1 MKKIKK
7 ETSQEWIKIEK
18 IYANGIIKFNKK
30 YLKILKII
38 PINYNLK
45 SDLEKN
51 AILNSYKIFLKT
63 CNFNIQ
69 ILIQSTKEDL
79 EKNIENINK
88 NILMKEN
95 FYLKE
100 ISKKYIEYIN
110 NLNSSKRSSTKN
122 FYIIISKKEN
132 EENFIES
139 FEIIKSDL
147 KEKYFK
153 IKDCLSRCGNSVIEI
168 DNKEEIIKILDSFF
182 NTRKCIE
189 VESKRGDKNIK

>member
-88 NILMKEN
+88 NILRKEN
-95 FYLKE
+95 CYLKE

>member
-88 NILMKEN
+88 NILRKEN
-95 FYLKE
+95 CYLKE

-122 FYIIISKKEN
+122 FYIIISKKEK

-147 KEKYFK
+147 KEIYFK

>member
-69 ILIQSTKEDL
+69 ILIQSTKEYL

-88 NILMKEN
+88 NILRKEN
-95 FYLKE
+95 CYLKE

-122 FYIIISKKEN
+122 FYIIISKKEK

>member
-51 AILNSYKIFLKT
+51 AILNSYKILLKT

-69 ILIQSTKEDL
+69 ILIQSTTEDL

-88 NILMKEN
+88 NILRKEN
-95 FYLKE
+95 CYLKE